1 MMRGRKNRFDQRAI
15 DCARCVTISVER
27 AGGSMAL
34 VRRGIHVATRVA
46 SDDVAS
52 DDVGPSRER
61 PSGCRFLRRVH
72 RSHRRHPARKAKP
85 FWTACSSLHV
95 TGLFSQTGT
104 ARRRRAGA
112 HSPAGPGPCLLC
124 RSKGPGRR
132 GPALGGPRLGPRGLW
147 AAARCEGVRR
157 QRRRAAAG
165 PFLLQGLDRGG
176 GAPFTGRM
184 EAGLL
189 PARGPGGA
197 RGPGNFST
205 ASRARASLCAWRLA

>member
-1 MMRGRKNRFDQRAI
+1 MRGRKNRFDQRAI

-104 ARRRRAGA
+104 ARRRRAWGSQPSRPGA
-112 HSPAGPGPCLLC
+112 LPPLPLQGAGEEGPGAGGPAARAARPLGRGEVRRSTTPAAAGRGGPVSAAGPGPW
-124 RSKGPGRR
+124 RRGPFHGSDGGRPAARAGPGR
-132 GPALGGPRLGPRGLW
+132 
-147 AAARCEGVRR
+147 
-157 QRRRAAAG
+157 
-165 PFLLQGLDRGG
+165 
-176 GAPFTGRM
+176 
-184 EAGLL
+184 
-189 PARGPGGA
+189 GPG
-197 RGPGNFST
+197 PG
-205 ASRARASLCAWRLA
+205 